1 MSSFGLAQFG
11 LAANNSFNKEK
22 ERLDDKKEAAADK
35 LYDRGRQFKSDQR
48 AEQAERRTQESYQL
62 GQESAQRAAEEEK
75 SLYKTT
81 TDARALTTAVNQ
93 VKALQAAN
101 DHMGALDVVTN
112 TTNANSRA
120 TWNIGVERDSNNS
133 PVVTYNEAG
142 EAVYNQNV
150 YDKISGEV
158 ISTSPMTLNQMLTS
172 LGQLNNG
179 QAIDQANAAAAA
191 KRAEKVQDNKDEL
204 TLYTG
209 KKSVDLEADGI
220 NKQRDYVYKV
230 DEMGVKHGYTIDE
243 LGVKHGYTIDELG
256 VRHSNAVDLA
266 NVNAQNNIGIRT
278 AQSDLDAGG
287 TPTAG
292 GGRNDGSVAG
302 IIASLTGTESG
313 GNSGANRTNSDGRS
327 FGGLLQ
333 MGDARLADYA
343 RATGS
348 KPISAMQFKN
358 LSASQ
363 QKSVNNWH
371 IQDLTKKAQATGA
384 VGRVINGV
392 PVTLGGLVA
401 VAHLG
406 GSGGMEKF
414 VSSNGRYNPKDQLGT
429 SLTDYLKKHAS
440 GGISV
445 QRTVPA
451 QPKQKAVARGASA
464 TSSST
469 VTAQTYNTQIDKGV
483 DTSIKIAKAQLGIKP
498 DASTTATFTR
508 AGRLLK
514 SMATAGTNAEF
525 ISLYG
530 QAGEAILSAIP
541 ERDLNKLT
549 KQQRNDITH
558 KVLLSMTGASSLGDL
573 KRIVYTVNPTIRGSD
588 GAGGGAATVLPG
600 QQARTKATQTTPTA
614 GNQNSKLQALSFRGK
629 PAAKNAAAESNYK
642 QLKDISQD
650 IDW

>member
-48 AEQAERRTQESYQL
+48 AEQTERRTQETHQL
-62 GQESAQRAAEEEK
+62 GHEKEQRVAEEEK

-81 TDARALTTAVNQ
+81 KDARELTTAVNQ

-179 QAIDQANAAAAA
+179 QAIDQANIAAAE

-209 KKSVDLEADGI
+209 KKSVDLEVDGI
-220 NKQRDYVYKV
+220 NKQRDYAYNV
-230 DEMGVKHGYTIDE
+230 DEMGVKHGYTVDE

-256 VRHSNAVDLA
+256 VRHSNAVDLSG
-266 NVNAQNNIGIRT
+266 VNAENNIGIRT
-278 AQSDLDAGG
+278 AQSDIDAGG
-287 TPTAG
+287 TPTVSGNNGAVPVRASDASTYVTKNAAPSSTGYCARFVRKGLQAAGYKFTPLPYAKDYNNGAMTKMGFSTIANDSKPQKGDVMVMPAQGGHKAGHMQIYNGSNWVSDFVQPRANPWSNVSNLNYTMYRDQRG
-292 GGRNDGSVAG
+292 GGN
-302 IIASLTGTESG
+302 
-313 GNSGANRTNSDGRS
+313 GNGAIT
-327 FGGLLQ
+327 
-333 MGDARLADYA
+333 
-343 RATGS
+343 
-348 KPISAMQFKN
+348 
-358 LSASQ
+358 
-363 QKSVNNWH
+363 
-371 IQDLTKKAQATGA
+371 
-384 VGRVINGV
+384 VG
-392 PVTLGGLVA
+392 
-401 VAHLG
+401 
-406 GSGGMEKF
+406 
-414 VSSNGRYNPKDQLGT
+414 
-429 SLTDYLKKHAS
+429 
-440 GGISV
+440 
-445 QRTVPA
+445 RTVPA
-451 QPKQKAVARGASA
+451 QPKQKAVAKGASA
-464 TSSST
+464 TSSAT

-483 DTSIKIAKAQLGIKP
+483 DNSIKIAKAQLGIKP
-498 DASTTATFTR
+498 DASTTATFAR

-514 SMATAGTNAEF
+514 SMGTAGTNAEF

-541 ERDLNKLT
+541 ERDLKKLT

-573 KRIVYTVNPTIRGSD
+573 KRIVYTVNPAVRGSD
-588 GAGGGAATVLPG
+588 GAGGGAAAVLPG

-614 GNQNSKLQALSFRGK
+614 SNHNSKLQALYQ
-629 PAAKNAAAESNYK
+629 PNAKTVSKQANSLSNAN
-642 QLKDISQD
+642 DNINWD
-650 IDW
+650 